1 MAVGL
6 ANFLNKLGYTPSI
19 LPFQA
24 HDTDVCTTWDS
35 KVVSRSKSDFT
46 RWSEKC
52 SHIIWI
58 GGISKKKIE
67 AAKAAGV
74 RNILLIRVQDIAEYR
89 PDVISLFDLTICPT
103 IYMANVMSEIYP
115 DFNIMPVP
123 WDPGI
128 PIVNKKPSV
137 SEDIRVYVPIQ
148 SAAAARYGA
157 RVLYSLSLLLEQ
169 HAATHVTIARNK
181 RWSRE
186 ALTELYALKKKNPL
200 RVEIQVK
207 PTMQE
212 RLTAYGSHHWTFYP
226 YYMDDHLCVPMES
239 LYSGA
244 PVITLRSPFSCES
257 IKSHHNGFVI
267 RTTPS
272 YHEGFKIAMD
282 PTPTELSDILLSVIP
297 NKKILRTLQ
306 EKPWPELEA
315 RRRAFQAA
323 WPVILS

>member
-35 KVVSRSKSDFT
+35 KVVSRSKADFT
-46 RWSEKC
+46 RWSKKC

-58 GGISKKKIE
+58 GGINKQKV
-67 AAKAAGV
+67 AAANTAGV
-74 RNILLIRVQDIAEYR
+74 RNVLVTRVQDIAEYR
-89 PDVISLFDLTICPT
+89 PDILDLFDLVVCPT
-103 IYMANVMSEIYP
+103 IYMANVLSEIYP

-128 PIVNKKPSV
+128 PIVNKLPAAT
-137 SEDIRVYVPIQ
+137 DTTWVYVPIQ
-148 SAAAARYGA
+148 SSAAAKYGT
-157 RVLYSLSLLLEQ
+157 RVLYSLSLLLDQ
-169 HAATHVTIARNK
+169 HERTNVTIVRNK
-181 RWSRE
+181 RWSR
-186 ALTELYALKKKNPL
+186 ASLNELYALKKKNPL
-200 RVEIQVK
+200 RVDIQVK

-226 YYMDDHLCVPMES
+226 YYMDDHLCTSMES
-239 LYSGA
+239 LYSGT
-244 PVITLRSPFSCES
+244 PVITLRSPFACES
-257 IKSHHNGFVI
+257 VKSNHNGFVI

-272 YHEGFKIAMD
+272 YHEGFKVAMD